1 MSLNKKSAKELA
13 YEYIKE
19 RIISGEYAP
28 KEKIDDVKIAKE
40 LNISKMP
47 IREAIQVLV
56 AQNFLHST
64 PKLGTTVTEIDIK
77 DIYQLYEPL
86 ATIQGLAAKIA
97 CLSIRQENIKDL
109 IEINQKMEQAVE
121 DDDFL
126 KAMRLDKEF
135 HNYIL
140 QIADNPYIMSF
151 SNDLIMQVQRIEY
164 MFLTTLTSFSNSTE
178 EHNKIIEAL
187 KNKDENMAGK
197 VMENNWLTT
206 IPDINIKSL
215 SRLVNS
221 LK

>member
-1 MSLNKKSAKELA
+1 MSQAKKSAKDLA
-13 YEYIKE
+13 YEYIRE

-56 AQNFLHST
+56 AQNFLNST

-86 ATIQGLAAKIA
+86 ATIQGLAARIA
-97 CLSIRQENIKDL
+97 CLSIRKENIDAL
-109 IEINQKMEQAVE
+109 LEINGRMAQAIAK
-121 DDDFL
+121 DDFL
-126 KAMRLDKEF
+126 TAMKIDKEF
-135 HNYIL
+135 HNCVL
-140 QIADNPYIMSF
+140 EIAGNPYITSF

-164 MFLTTLTSFSNSTE
+164 MFLTTTTSFAVSVE
-178 EHNKIIEAL
+178 EHNNLIDAL
-187 KNKDENMAGK
+187 KAKDEAKAGQL
-197 VMENNWLTT
+197 MENNWLTT
-206 IPDINIKSL
+206 IPDVNIKSL
-215 SRLVNS
+215 SRLINS